1 MNVKYMTNE
10 YMQLIL
16 SEIFDLIKEIEK
28 YSVYNDDILNSE
40 VYGMR
45 KRAERIQ
52 AIISEDE
59 V

>member
-28 YSVYNDDILNSE
+28 YSVYNDDILNNE

-45 KRAERIQ
+45 RRAERIQ
-52 AIISEDE
+52 AIISEEE

>member
-45 KRAERIQ
+45 RRAERIQ

>member
-28 YSVYNDDILNSE
+28 YSVYNDDILNNE
-40 VYGMR
+40 VNGMR
-45 KRAERIQ
+45 RRAERIQ